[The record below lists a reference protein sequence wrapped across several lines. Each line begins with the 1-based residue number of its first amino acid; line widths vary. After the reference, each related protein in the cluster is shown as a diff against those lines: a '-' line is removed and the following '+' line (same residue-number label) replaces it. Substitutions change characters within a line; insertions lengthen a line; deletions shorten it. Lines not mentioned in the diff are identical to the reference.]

1 MIERKTMLGR
11 TAKFANHLILLLVT
25 ISCFFPLW
33 YTLVMSLSSK
43 EAVDAGWAVLWPVGF
58 NVKNYEVILEDRVFL
73 GAFIRS
79 VLRVAIGTPLTLLVS
94 VMIAYPL
101 SKSRQVFFARNWI
114 MWLLVFCMLFG
125 GGLVPWYMFMVEYKL
140 IDSLMGLI
148 LCGGLPIYYCILIM
162 NTFRSIPRDLE
173 EAALIDGAGPWR
185 TLFSIYLP
193 CAVPTLATISLF
205 VGVNYWN
212 DYFQGMVLSKT
223 SDHYPL
229 MTYIR
234 SFNVSLNMNGNMDTD
249 QLIRATQ
256 MSNRSLD
263 AAKVF
268 IALIPMLVVYPW
280 IQKYF
285 ISGIMLGAV
294 KE

>member
-1 MIERKTMLGR
+1 MVEQKTFQGMAARGL
-11 TAKFANHLILLLVT
+11 NHVLLALVSMT
-25 ISCFFPLW
+25 CFFPLW
-33 YTLVMSLSSK
+33 YTLIMSVSSK
-43 EAVDAGWAVLWPVGF
+43 AAVDAGLAIVWPVGF
-58 NVKNYEVILEDRVFL
+58 NLLNYSTIMEDNVFL
-73 GAFIRS
+73 KAFMRS
-79 VLRVAIGTPLTLLVS
+79 VVRVVLGTPFTLLVS

-101 SKSRQVFFARNWI
+101 SKSNREFHLRNGI

-125 GGLVPWYMFMVEYKL
+125 GGMVPWYMFMVKYGM
-140 IDSLMGLI
+140 INNMPGLI

-162 NTFRSIPRDLE
+162 NNFRSIPKDLE
-173 EAALIDGAGPWR
+173 EAAFIDGAGPWCI
-185 TLFSIYLP
+185 LFKIYLP
-193 CAVPTLATISLF
+193 CSIPTLATICLF
-205 VGVNYWN
+205 VAVNYWN

-223 SDHYPL
+223 SDYYPL

-234 SFNVSLNMNGNMDTD
+234 SFNVSINLSGNVDTET
-249 QLIRATQ
+249 LIRATQ
-256 MSNRSLD
+256 MSNKSLD